1 MGPSGEGVQLSIAL
15 KSSDFPIKSKS
26 EMTAVITNGS
36 PHDIYL
42 DTYSNPSDQTEMF
55 IVALTNTAGE
65 IRYVTHLPLNSASAE
80 FQTIKSGQEFTFTI
94 PITFGAETAPGDYTL
109 IATHGISID
118 TNNAGIPPNPIAD
131 KWPLVKGLE
140 VTSSPVKIRLFDANA
155 Y

>member
-1 MGPSGEGVQLSIAL
+1 MSIAL

-109 IATHGISID
+109 IATHGVSID
-118 TNNAGIPPNPIAD
+118 TNDSGIVPEPFNFKG
-131 KWPLVKGLE
+131 KWPLLKGLE